1 MQIDI
6 MITLRIDTAKI
17 DTAQIAM
24 VQIDT
29 MQIMVII
36 HLLLM
41 QTDHKAGEQQCQQ

>member
-17 DTAQIAM
+17 DT